1 MDLHKELKKKIDAQL
16 KSGMTL
22 YSIAK
27 WLSTE
32 KNLYIDPSYFT
43 NMYRRLEKGGG
54 LQSNQFE
61 KLLKIY
67 EII

>member
-1 MDLHKELKKKIDAQL
+1 MDLHKELKKAIDKQI

-22 YSIAK
+22 YAISQ

-32 KNLYIDPSYFT
+32 KGSYFDPGYFT

-54 LQSNQFE
+54 LQSRQFE